1 MEISLLAQ
9 TGSQPP
15 AGKSHFMNIYPSDG
29 IDSLREWKLA
39 CFRRLEVSLRLEKS
53 ISKHL
58 SFGWNRS
65 TS

>member
-39 CFRRLEVSLRLEKS
+39 CFRRLEVSLRLEKCFDFFS
-53 ISKHL
+53 
-58 SFGWNRS
+58 
-65 TS
+65 